1 MILKSS
7 FSRLF
12 RLAGNKMATV
22 AEMFSLGWGEGGEA

>member
-12 RLAGNKMATV
+12 PLADNKMATV
-22 AEMFSLGWGEGGEA
+22 AEMFSLGGII